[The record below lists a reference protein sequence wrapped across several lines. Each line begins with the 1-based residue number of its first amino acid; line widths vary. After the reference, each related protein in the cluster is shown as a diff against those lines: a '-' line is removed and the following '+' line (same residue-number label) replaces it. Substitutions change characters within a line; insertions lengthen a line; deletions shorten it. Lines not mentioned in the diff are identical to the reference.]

1 MKKWASIFGLL
12 IFLLAG
18 CAPSFQADNG
28 RVVDRGTGTG
38 IGGTG
43 IILAGTE
50 GENLGLIGR
59 ITGFGS
65 IFVNGVEVEYDQA
78 TKVSRAGVPAGVGD
92 LALGQVVEVLA
103 RNEQGRV
110 TGSNIRIR
118 YEVAGPVSAINEKSG
133 TIKVLGQSVVIG
145 AETVRGKGAAGLP
158 VPGTLVRVCGF
169 RAGNSLI
176 FASRLE
182 RGKKKDPALLIGR
195 VDSITGGR
203 AVVAGIP
210 VDLGNRPDGTP
221 RPGDIIRISGRLR
234 GGTLVAGNWRVD
246 PLVPFNGRADR
257 FIIEAVPVLV
267 RNGGSA
273 YLAGM
278 PFQVAD
284 PDKISAAN
292 SAQSGRT
299 VRLVGTFNRHGVF
312 QAVRVFMAPAQ
323 SQPQAPSPSPAL
335 RRQTP
340 DIRPGTRPG
349 PAPMMPRPGERQ
361 APAMPRFPAGG
372 HFSGPG
378 RF

>member
-1 MKKWASIFGLL
+1 MKKRASIFWLL

-18 CAPSFQADNG
+18 CSSSFQADHG
-28 RVVDRGTGTG
+28 RVVIDRGSGTGIDGTG

-43 IILAGTE
+43 ILAGTE

-78 TKVSRAGVPAGVGD
+78 TKVSLDGAPADVGD

-103 RNEQGRV
+103 RNEQGRL

-118 YEVAGPVSAINEKSG
+118 YEVAGPVGAIDKKSG
-133 TIKVLGQSVVIG
+133 TIKVLGQSIIIG
-145 AETVRGKGAAGLP
+145 PKTVRVKGAAGRP
-158 VPGTLVRVCGF
+158 VLGSVVRVSGF
-169 RAGNSLI
+169 RAGNGLI

-195 VDSITGGR
+195 VDSISGGR

-210 VDLGNRPDGTP
+210 VELGNRPDGRP

-246 PLVPFNGRADR
+246 PRVPFNGRADR
-257 FIIEAVPVLV
+257 FIIEAMPVLV
-267 RNGGSA
+267 RSGGSA

-284 PDKISAAN
+284 PDKISAAAN
-292 SAQSGRT
+292 PAQTGRL

-312 QAVRVFMAPAQ
+312 QSVRVFIAPV
-323 SQPQAPSPSPAL
+323 PAL
-335 RRQTP
+335 RRQP
-340 DIRPGTRPG
+340 PAIRPGVRPM

-361 APAMPRFPAGG
+361 PPAMPRFPAGRT
-372 HFSGPG
+372 FPG

>member
-1 MKKWASIFGLL
+1 MKKRASIFWLL

-18 CAPSFQADNG
+18 CSSSFQADHG
-28 RVVDRGTGTG
+28 RVVIDRGSGTGIDGTG

-43 IILAGTE
+43 ILAGTE

-78 TKVSRAGVPAGVGD
+78 TKVSLDGAPAGVGD

-118 YEVAGPVSAINEKSG
+118 YEVAGPVGAIDKKSG
-133 TIKVLGQSVVIG
+133 TIKVLGQSIIIG
-145 AETVRGKGAAGLP
+145 PKTVRVKGAAGLP
-158 VPGTLVRVCGF
+158 IPGSVVRVSGF
-169 RAGNSLI
+169 RAGNGLI

-182 RGKKKDPALLIGR
+182 RGKRKDPALLIGR
-195 VDSITGGR
+195 VDSIIGGR

-246 PLVPFNGRADR
+246 PPVPFNGRADR
-257 FIIEAVPVLV
+257 FIIEAMPVLV
-267 RNGGSA
+267 RSGGST

-284 PDKISAAN
+284 QDKISAAN
-292 SAQSGRT
+292 SAQTGRL
-299 VRLVGTFNRHGVF
+299 VRLVGTFSRHGVF
-312 QAVRVFMAPAQ
+312 QAVRVFMAPIPALV
-323 SQPQAPSPSPAL
+323 PAL
-335 RRQTP
+335 RRQP
-340 DIRPGTRPG
+340 PEIRPGTRPL

-361 APAMPRFPAGG
+361 PPAMPRFPAGRT
-372 HFSGPG
+372 FPG

>member
-1 MKKWASIFGLL
+1 MKKRASFFWLL
-12 IFLLAG
+12 IFLLTS
-18 CAPSFQADNG
+18 CAPSFQADQQG
-28 RVVDRGTGTG
+28 RVVDRGTGIGGTG

-43 IILAGTE
+43 ILAGTE

-78 TKVSRAGVPAGVGD
+78 TKVSLAGAPAGVGD

-110 TGSNIRIR
+110 TGSDIRIR
-118 YEVAGPVSAINEKSG
+118 YEVAGPVGAIDEKSG

-145 AETVRGKGAAGLP
+145 TGTIRGKGAAGLP
-158 VPGTLVRVCGF
+158 GPGALVRVSGF
-169 RAGNSLI
+169 RAGNGLI

-182 RGKKKDPALLIGR
+182 MGKKGDPALLVGR

-203 AVVAGIP
+203 AVVAGVP
-210 VDLGNRPDGTP
+210 VKLDNRSAGTP

-234 GGTLVAGNWRVD
+234 GKTLVAGNWRID
-246 PLVPFNGRADR
+246 PRVPFNGRADR
-257 FIIEAVPVLV
+257 FIIEAVPVMV
-267 RNGGSA
+267 RNGGQA

-284 PDKISAAN
+284 PDKIAAAN
-292 SAQSGRT
+292 TAQTGRL

-312 QAVRVFMAPAQ
+312 QAGRVFMAPSPVPTLR
-323 SQPQAPSPSPAL
+323 SQP
-335 RRQTP
+335 P
-340 DIRPGTRPG
+340 DIRPGIRPL
-349 PAPMMPRPGERQ
+349 PAPMMPRPGGRQ
-361 APAMPRFPAGG
+361 PPAMPRFPAGR
-372 HFSGPG
+372 HFPG

>member
-1 MKKWASIFGLL
+1 MKKWASVFWLL

-18 CAPSFQADNG
+18 CSSSFQADHG
-28 RVVDRGTGTG
+28 RVVVDRGSGTG

-43 IILAGTE
+43 ILAGTE

-78 TKVSRAGVPAGVGD
+78 TKVSRDGAPAGVGD

-103 RNEQGRV
+103 RNEQGRI
-110 TGSNIRIR
+110 TGSDIRIR
-118 YEVAGPVSAINEKSG
+118 YEVAGPVGAVDEKSG
-133 TIKVLGQSVVIG
+133 TIKVLGQSVIIG
-145 AETVRGKGAAGLP
+145 AGTVRAQGTTGLP
-158 VPGTLVRVCGF
+158 SPGSVVRVSGF
-169 RAGNSLI
+169 RAGNGLI

-195 VDSITGGR
+195 VDLITGRR

-210 VDLGNRPDGTP
+210 VELGNRPGGTP

-234 GGTLVAGNWRVD
+234 GQTLVAGNWRVD
-246 PLVPFNGRADR
+246 PRVPFNGRADR
-257 FIIEAVPVLV
+257 FIIEAMPVVV
-267 RNGGSA
+267 RSGGSA

-292 SAQSGRT
+292 PGQAGRL

-312 QAVRVFMAPAQ
+312 QAERVFMAPV
-323 SQPQAPSPSPAL
+323 PVPVL
-335 RRQTP
+335 RRQP
-340 DIRPGTRPG
+340 PGFRPGTRPL
-349 PAPMMPRPGERQ
+349 PAPMMPRPGTAQ
-361 APAMPRFPAGG
+361 PPAMPRFPAGR
-372 HFSGPG
+372 HFPG

>member
-1 MKKWASIFGLL
+1 MKKQVFICWLL

-18 CAPSFQADNG
+18 CSSSFQADHG
-28 RVVDRGTGTG
+28 RVVVDRGSGTG

-43 IILAGTE
+43 IGGTGALAGTE

-65 IFVNGVEVEYDQA
+65 IFVNGIEVEYDQA
-78 TKVSRAGVPAGVGD
+78 TKVSLDGAPADVRD

-118 YEVAGPVSAINEKSG
+118 YEVAGPVGTIDENSG
-133 TIKVLGQSVVIG
+133 IIKVLGQSIIIG
-145 AETVRGKGAAGLP
+145 PKTIRSKGVAALP
-158 VPGTLVRVCGF
+158 VPGSVVRVSGF
-169 RAGNSLI
+169 RAGNGLI
-176 FASRLE
+176 FASRLD

-210 VDLGNRPDGTP
+210 VELGTRPGGRP

-234 GGTLVAGNWRVD
+234 GQILVAENWRVD
-246 PLVPFNGRADR
+246 SRVPFSGRADR
-257 FIIEAVPVLV
+257 FIIESMPVLV
-267 RNGGSA
+267 HSGGSA

-278 PFQVAD
+278 PFQVAGQE
-284 PDKISAAN
+284 KISAAN
-292 SAQSGRT
+292 SAQTGRL

-312 QAVRVFMAPAQ
+312 QAVRVFMAPA
-323 SQPQAPSPSPAL
+323 L
-335 RRQTP
+335 RRHP
-340 DIRPGTRPG
+340 PGFRPGTRPMKS
-349 PAPMMPRPGERQ
+349 PMTPRPGERQ
-361 APAMPRFPAGG
+361 PPAIPMSPAGR
-372 HFSGPG
+372 HIPG

>member
-1 MKKWASIFGLL
+1 MKKWASVFWLL

-18 CAPSFQADNG
+18 CSSSFQADHG
-28 RVVDRGTGTG
+28 RAVVDRGTGTG

-43 IILAGTE
+43 VLAGTE

-65 IFVNGVEVEYDQA
+65 IFVNGVEVQYNQA
-78 TKVSRAGVPAGVGD
+78 TKVSRAGSPAAVGD

-118 YEVAGPVSAINEKSG
+118 YEVAGPVDAIDEKSG
-133 TIKVLGQSVVIG
+133 TIEVLGQSVVIG
-145 AETVRGKGAAGLP
+145 AETVRGKGEAGLP
-158 VPGTLVRVCGF
+158 RPGSVVRVSGF
-169 RAGNSLI
+169 RAGNGLI

-210 VDLGNRPDGTP
+210 VELGNRPDGTP

-234 GGTLVAGNWRVD
+234 GGTLAAGNWRVD
-246 PLVPFNGRADR
+246 PRVPFNGRAGR
-257 FIIEAVPVLV
+257 FIIEAVPVVV
-267 RNGGSA
+267 RSGGSA

-292 SAQSGRT
+292 SAQTGRL

-312 QAVRVFMAPAQ
+312 QSVRVFMAPA
-323 SQPQAPSPSPAL
+323 PVPAL
-335 RRQTP
+335 RRRP
-340 DIRPGTRPG
+340 PGFRPGIRQL
-349 PAPMMPRPGERQ
+349 PAPMMPRPGTGQ
-361 APAMPRFPAGG
+361 PPAMPRFPAGR
-372 HFSGPG
+372 HFSG

>member
-1 MKKWASIFGLL
+1 MKKWASVFWLL
-12 IFLLAG
+12 IFMLAG
-18 CAPSFQADNG
+18 CSSSFQADHG
-28 RVVDRGTGTG
+28 RVVVDRGTG

-43 IILAGTE
+43 ILAGTE

-65 IFVNGVEVEYDQA
+65 IFVDGVEVEYDQA

-110 TGSNIRIR
+110 TGSDIRIR
-118 YEVAGPVSAINEKSG
+118 YEVAGPVGAVDKKSG
-133 TIKVLGQSVVIG
+133 TIKVLGQSVTIG
-145 AETVRGKGAAGLP
+145 AGTVRAKGAAGLP
-158 VPGTLVRVCGF
+158 VPGAVVRVSGF
-169 RAGNSLI
+169 RAGNGLI

-234 GGTLVAGNWRVD
+234 GRTLVAGNWRVD
-246 PLVPFNGRADR
+246 PPVPFDGRANR
-257 FIIEAVPVLV
+257 FVIEAMPVLV
-267 RNGGSA
+267 QSGGSM

-278 PFQVAD
+278 PFQVVD

-292 SAQSGRT
+292 LAQTGRL

-312 QAVRVFMAPAQ
+312 QAVRVFMAPA
-323 SQPQAPSPSPAL
+323 PAPAL
-335 RRQTP
+335 RRKP
-340 DIRPGTRPG
+340 PGFRPGTRPQ
-349 PAPMMPRPGERQ
+349 PAPMMPGPGERQ
-361 APAMPRFPAGG
+361 PPAMPRFPAGRI
-372 HFSGPG
+372 FPG

>member
-1 MKKWASIFGLL
+1 M
-12 IFLLAG
+12 
-18 CAPSFQADNG
+18 
-28 RVVDRGTGTG
+28 
-38 IGGTG
+38 
-43 IILAGTE
+43 
-50 GENLGLIGR
+50 
-59 ITGFGS
+59 
-65 IFVNGVEVEYDQA
+65 
-78 TKVSRAGVPAGVGD
+78 SRAGAPVGVGD

-110 TGSNIRIR
+110 TGSDIRIR
-118 YEVAGPVSAINEKSG
+118 YEVAGPVGAVDEKSG
-133 TIKVLGQSVVIG
+133 TIKVLGQSVIIG
-145 AETVRGKGAAGLP
+145 TGTIRAKGTTGLP
-158 VPGTLVRVCGF
+158 SPGSVVRISGF
-169 RAGNSLI
+169 RAGNGLI

-210 VDLGNRPDGTP
+210 VELGNRPDGTP

-246 PLVPFNGRADR
+246 PPVPFNGRADR
-257 FIIEAVPVLV
+257 FIIEAMPVLV
-267 RNGGSA
+267 RSGGST

-292 SAQSGRT
+292 SAQTGRL

-312 QAVRVFMAPAQ
+312 QAVGVFMAPV
-323 SQPQAPSPSPAL
+323 SVPAPAM
-335 RRQTP
+335 RRQP
-340 DIRPGTRPG
+340 PEIRPGIRPL
-349 PAPMMPRPGERQ
+349 PAPMMPRPGAGQ
-361 APAMPRFPAGG
+361 PPAMPRFPAGRT
-372 HFSGPG
+372 FPG